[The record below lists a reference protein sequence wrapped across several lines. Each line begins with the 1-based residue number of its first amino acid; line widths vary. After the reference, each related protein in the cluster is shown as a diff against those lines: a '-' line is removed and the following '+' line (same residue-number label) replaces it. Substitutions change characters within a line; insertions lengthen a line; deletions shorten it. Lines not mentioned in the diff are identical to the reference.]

1 MTDQGSNFKN
11 ALFNFHRLPC
21 VCHMLA
27 TVIRHTLQLS
37 DLSKTI
43 LTMKEDDVQMEQLYK
58 IRESVSAIKNVFAFL
73 KRSGLS
79 ENILTGLKQFNETR
93 WNSTFIIYVKVI

>member
-1 MTDQGSNFKN
+1 
-11 ALFNFHRLPC
+11 
-21 VCHMLA
+21 
-27 TVIRHTLQLS
+27 
-37 DLSKTI
+37 
-43 LTMKEDDVQMEQLYK
+43 MKEDDVQMEQLYK

-93 WNSTFIIYVKVI
+93 WNSTFIMLKSFDESYQQIQDVLQKNH